1 MPQNFKDNTLYEMD
15 NLVVLRGM
23 NSETVD
29 LIATDPPFN
38 IKRNRSGTAG
48 HYVDNW
54 KWGDTGI
61 LPDQWKWN
69 EVHPKWLEEIKDNH
83 TELYHAIDAAKHC
96 QGQDTAAFLCFLS
109 VRLIEM
115 HRILKPTGSLY
126 LHCDP
131 TASHYIKM
139 CLDAIFGRKNFR
151 NEIVW
156 RRSIAHNDPK
166 RYGNNSDRLLYYSK
180 GGKTTWN
187 GSAIA
192 IPKSPEEIDKT
203 YPLQDDRGRYRTGDL
218 TGPSHGYSGGESS
231 QPWSGYDVRSKGR
244 IWSAPLTGG
253 YAKWIEDNLIPNY
266 RTIKGVHDRL
276 DILDSVGL
284 IHHPQKGRSGWPGL
298 KRYAKADTG
307 NPVQSL
313 FTDISGFTNYNKGKE
328 WTGSPDQK
336 PLALYERI
344 IKASS
349 NEGDLVLDP
358 FCGCA
363 TTIIAADNLKR
374 RWIGIDR
381 RVDARYHI
389 ITRLMGI
396 SKKERERMEKFAIDK
411 DWLERQTAKY
421 EIHYQTEPPIRTD
434 DETCQD
440 NAPELS
446 HVYQH
451 HLEPLQSHAEMH
463 QCLVDRFGLKC
474 WGCNFV
480 PPDKRYLHLDHIVP
494 KSDGGTNDIDNRA
507 LLCQPCNSKKSNTMS
522 LTSLRRENRKEGYIQ
537 PGEAIDLQAALAW
550 TRALLVRT
558 LRETP
563 CQRTLPLESER

>member
-1 MPQNFKDNTLYEMD
+1 MTQNFPDNALYEMD
-15 NLVVLRGM
+15 NLEVLRGM
-23 NSETVD
+23 NSQTVD

-48 HYVDNW
+48 QYVDNW

-96 QGQDTAAFLCFLS
+96 QGEDTAAFLCFLS

-115 HRILKPTGSLY
+115 HRILKETGSIY

-139 CLDAIFGRKNFR
+139 CMDAIFGRKNYR
-151 NEIVW
+151 SEITW
-156 RRSIAHNDPK
+156 K
-166 RYGNNSDRLLYYSK
+166 RATSTQKGSQHKSKRWGNNADILLYYAAS
-180 GGKTTWN
+180 TST
-187 GSAIA
+187 
-192 IPKSPEEIDKT
+192 PLSPERELTETEILEKFKHV
-203 YPLQDDRGRYRTGDL
+203 DDNGQRY
-218 TGPSHGYSGGESS
+218 
-231 QPWSGYDVRSKGR
+231 YDDSAH
-244 IWSAPLTGG
+244 IWSSPNMGARP
-253 YAKWIEDNLIPNY
+253 NLCYEWRGFVNPHAS
-266 RTIKGVHDRL
+266 GWRL
-276 DILDSVGL
+276 SKERLEEEY
-284 IHHPQKGRSGWPGL
+284 QKGNIVIRPDGKLERRKYLKDYKGASYGNIWDDVPPPSGEE
-298 KRYAKADTG
+298 R
-307 NPVQSL
+307 
-313 FTDISGFTNYNKGKE
+313 
-328 WTGSPDQK
+328 TGSPDQK

-396 SKKERERMEKFAIDK
+396 SKKEREDIKKLAQDADWVNDFLEK
-411 DWLERQTAKY
+411 QTAKY
-421 EIHYQTEPPIRTD
+421 EIHYQTEPPVRTD
-434 DETCQD
+434 QETDQG
-440 NAPELS
+440 NAPKLS

-451 HLEPLQSHAEMH
+451 HLEPLHSHAEMH
-463 QCLVDRFGLKC
+463 QFLVHQFGLKC
-474 WGCNFV
+474 WGCSFV

-494 KSDGGTNDIDNRA
+494 KSDGGTNDIDNRS

-522 LTSLRRENRKEGYIQ
+522 LTSLRRQNKKDGYIQ

-550 TRALLVRT
+550 TRALLVQT

-563 CQRTLPLESER
+563 YQPPLSLESEG

>member
-1 MPQNFKDNTLYEMD
+1 MHQNFPDNALYEMD
-15 NLVVLRGM
+15 NLEVLRGM

-48 HYVDNW
+48 QYVDNW

-96 QGQDTAAFLCFLS
+96 QGEDTAAFLCFLS

-115 HRILKPTGSLY
+115 HRILKPTGSIY

-139 CLDAIFGRKNFR
+139 CMDAIFGKKNFR

-156 RRSIAHNDPK
+156 HYQTGGVSK
-166 RYGNNSDRLLYYSK
+166 RWFGRKHDVIHFYT
-180 GGKTTWN
+180 KT
-187 GSAIA
+187 
-192 IPKSPEEIDKT
+192 EEYFI
-203 YPLQDDRGRYRTGDL
+203 DL
-218 TGPSHGYSGGESS
+218 TRVKESRTAEVLRRIESGNENATRAKDLERL
-231 QPWSGYDVRSKGR
+231 PFDVWNIQALNAMSNER
-244 IWSAPLTGG
+244 
-253 YAKWIEDNLIPNY
+253 
-266 RTIKGVHDRL
+266 
-276 DILDSVGL
+276 
-284 IHHPQKGRSGWPGL
+284 
-298 KRYAKADTG
+298 
-307 NPVQSL
+307 
-313 FTDISGFTNYNKGKE
+313 
-328 WTGSPDQK
+328 TGSPDQK
-336 PLALYERI
+336 PIALYERI

-374 RWIGIDR
+374 KWVGIDR

-396 SKKERERMEKFAIDK
+396 SKKERERIEKFATDEN
-411 DWLERQTAKY
+411 WLDRQTAKY
-421 EIHYQTEPPIRTD
+421 EIHYQTEPPVRTD
-434 DETCQD
+434 QETDQD
-440 NAPELS
+440 NAPKLS
-446 HVYQH
+446 PVYQH
-451 HLEPLQSHAEMH
+451 HLEPLHSHAEMH
-463 QCLVDRFGLKC
+463 QFLVDQFGLKC
-474 WGCNFV
+474 WGCSFV

-522 LTSLRRENRKEGYIQ
+522 LTSLRRQNKKEGYIQ
-537 PGEAIDLQAALAW
+537 QGEAIDLQDALSW
-550 TRALLVRT
+550 TRALLVKT

-563 CQRTLPLESER
+563 YQPPLPLES